1 MRHKSVPLGPPCEVL
16 EITPLNPLISKC
28 QIKVCYVSDEPNRNR
43 SVITRETAK
52 QLANSLPGNPIVGF
66 YNEGKEDFEEHN
78 RSIDISNGKWT
89 FKDTTRP
96 YGFVGENA
104 RVWFQWFLDDDKVE
118 REYLCTEGY
127 LWTGQ
132 YPECA
137 RILTQGNNHSM
148 ELDENTLDAT
158 WSKDDSGKPKFFII
172 NEGVISKLC
181 ILGEECEPCFEGS
194 SITKPEVTFSFEP
207 SFLEQMRSMMDE
219 LKELLKNEGGAQV
232 FTKYAVE
239 VGDSLWSALYSHAEK
254 TYPVEG
260 SECSKY
266 SIDGVF
272 EDGEKKFAVLAD
284 RAEGKYFRLD
294 FSMNENSEVEFSA
307 ELVDVTET
315 YVPASEP
322 QFALADVEAFETEY
336 KKQDKKKEEEE
347 KDEDKKDQSDDSN
360 SEDKA
365 DGEKK
370 EKEDAPADDKKDA
383 DDKEDK
389 KEDDDDED
397 EKKKKKHF
405 SLEEYEELNS
415 KFSQL
420 QADFEALSNI
430 KAELEQQVATLT
442 EFKLSVERQEK
453 QSMIERFYMLSD
465 EDKADVVA
473 NIDTYS
479 LDDIEAKLSVIC
491 VRNKVNFN
499 LDDDKDEH
507 DPMVYSFNNHETEDT
522 PAWVLAVLDTAKS
535 LN

>member
-1 MRHKSVPLGPPCEVL
+1 MRHKSVPLGPPCEILDIV
-16 EITPLNPLISKC
+16 PLNPLISKC
-28 QIKVCYVSDEPNRNR
+28 QIKVCYVSDEPNRNK

-66 YNEGKEDFEEHN
+66 YNEDKEDFEEHN

-104 RVWFQWFLDDDKVE
+104 KVWFQWFLDDDKVE

-137 RILTQGNNHSM
+137 RILTKGNNQSM
-148 ELDENTLDAT
+148 ELDEDTLDAT
-158 WSKDDSGKPKFFII
+158 WSKDDNGKPEFFII
-172 NEGVISKLC
+172 NEGIISKLC

-207 SFLEQMRSMMDE
+207 GFMEQMRSMMDE

-232 FTKYAVE
+232 FTRYAVE
-239 VGDSLWSALYSHAEK
+239 IGDYLWSALYSYIEK
-254 TYPVEG
+254 TYPGE
-260 SECSKY
+260 EKWCSKY

-272 EDGEKKFAVLAD
+272 EENGQKFAVLVD
-284 RAEGKYFRLD
+284 RTSMKYFRLD
-294 FSMNENSEVEFSA
+294 FSIDETNGLMPAN
-307 ELVDVTET
+307 ELVEVTKT

-336 KKQDKKKEEEE
+336 KKQEKKKEEEKE
-347 KDEDKKDQSDDSN
+347 DEDKKDQSDDSD
-360 SEDKA
+360 SENKT
-365 DGEKK
+365 DGEDEDKK
-370 EKEDAPADDKKDA
+370 EKDAPDDDKKDA
-383 DDKEDK
+383 DDKK
-389 KEDDDDED
+389 KDEDDE
-397 EKKKKKHF
+397 EFKKKKKCY
-405 SLEEYEELNS
+405 SIEEYEELNS

-420 QADFEALSNI
+420 QADFEALSNT
-430 KAELEQQVATLT
+430 KTELEQQIATLT
-442 EFKLSVERQEK
+442 EFKLSVERKEK

-465 EDKADVVA
+465 EDKADVIA

-499 LDDDKDEH
+499 LDDDRDEH
-507 DPMVYSFNNHETEDT
+507 DPMVYSLNNHETDDT
-522 PAWVLAVLDTAKS
+522 PAWVLAVLDTAKT

>member
-1 MRHKSVPLGPPCEVL
+1 M
-16 EITPLNPLISKC
+16 
-28 QIKVCYVSDEPNRNR
+28 
-43 SVITRETAK
+43 
-52 QLANSLPGNPIVGF
+52 
-66 YNEGKEDFEEHN
+66 
-78 RSIDISNGKWT
+78 
-89 FKDTTRP
+89 
-96 YGFVGENA
+96 
-104 RVWFQWFLDDDKVE
+104 
-118 REYLCTEGY
+118 
-127 LWTGQ
+127 
-132 YPECA
+132 
-137 RILTQGNNHSM
+137 
-148 ELDENTLDAT
+148 
-158 WSKDDSGKPKFFII
+158 
-172 NEGVISKLC
+172 
-181 ILGEECEPCFEGS
+181 
-194 SITKPEVTFSFEP
+194 
-207 SFLEQMRSMMDE
+207 
-219 LKELLKNEGGAQV
+219 

-420 QADFEALSNI
+420 QADFEALSNT